1 MNFDLSKALTLLDGT
16 VVYLST
22 ICGHLILAD
31 NDTSQDQ
38 ISNYVCKLVYC
49 IYLIEKCSRIVN
61 VEKSECTQKQ

>member
-38 ISNYVCKLVYC
+38 IQFPTMYVNLFTVFISLKNARGL
-49 IYLIEKCSRIVN
+49 
-61 VEKSECTQKQ
+61 